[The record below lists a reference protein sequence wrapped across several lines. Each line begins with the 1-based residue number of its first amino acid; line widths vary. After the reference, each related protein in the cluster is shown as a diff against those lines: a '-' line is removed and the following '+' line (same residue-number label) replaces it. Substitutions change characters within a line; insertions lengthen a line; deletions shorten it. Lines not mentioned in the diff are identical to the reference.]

1 MSVIEG
7 STLRRIHSFQIN
19 RNLIRADSG
28 VGAGETSFSSIR
40 RLKTISFPQRVQSPD
55 SGVRAPQDSID
66 FSKKAYDT
74 GRSLTRGHRL
84 GAADAKRWQ
93 YTIDSA
99 LKAASRRVA
108 QRARAENLASLSK
121 PLTSQQTSYAEFEP
135 GIKNQSIQLGSAEEN
150 SSANVWSLPS
160 NDSPA
165 AISWEGKQA
174 VESYGFFSS
183 SSFQSTSYTV
193 EA

>member
-7 STLRRIHSFQIN
+7 STLRRINSSQIN

-28 VGAGETSFSSIR
+28 VGAGESSFSSIR
-40 RLKTISFPQRVQSPD
+40 RLKTISFPQRVQSLD

-84 GAADAKRWQ
+84 GAADAKRWH

-99 LKAASRRVA
+99 LKTASRRAA
-108 QRARAENLASLSK
+108 QRVKAENRASLSK
-121 PLTSQQTSYAEFEP
+121 PLAHQQTYDVDFERS
-135 GIKNQSIQLGSAEEN
+135 IKNQSMQFGSARKI
-150 SSANVWSLPS
+150 SSMNAWSSPS
-160 NDSPA
+160 IESPA
-165 AISWEGKQA
+165 IISWEGKQA
-174 VESYGFFSS
+174 LESYGFFSS
-183 SSFQSTSYTV
+183 ISVQSSAYTT

>member
-7 STLRRIHSFQIN
+7 SILRRINSFQIN
-19 RNLIRADSG
+19 RNLIRPDSG
-28 VGAGETSFSSIR
+28 VGATDTSFSSIR
-40 RLKTISFPQRVQSPD
+40 RLKTLSFPQRVLSPD

-99 LKAASRRVA
+99 LKTASRRVA
-108 QRARAENLASLSK
+108 QRARAENLASMSK

-135 GIKNQSIQLGSAEEN
+135 DIKSQSIQFGSAQKN
-150 SSANVWSLPS
+150 SSPSIWSS
-160 NDSPA
+160 RSIESPA
-165 AISWEGKQA
+165 IISWEGKQA

-183 SSFQSTSYTV
+183 LSVQSSSYTV